1 MPINTT
7 SQVEELVGDRLE
19 VVRTG
24 ASLTELTRV
33 SAEPG
38 VVFAGAVG
46 GGYAFPGFLAAYD
59 AMASLCKLLE
69 LLATQEP
76 RKLSEIVRELPKPTL
91 IHRQVPCPWAL
102 KGTVMRLL
110 NERFADANVDL
121 RDGIKVFDDRGWVQV
136 LPDPDEPLVHLYAEG
151 ESEEASVE
159 LESELQQLVAE
170 AMEGEEIAVQQS
182 LKTLNLR
189 LTVAS
194 A

>member
-7 SQVEELVGDRLE
+7 SQIEHIVGDKLE
-19 VVRTG
+19 VVRTA
-24 ASLTELTRV
+24 ASLTELTRA

-46 GGYAFPGFLAAYD
+46 GGYAFPKFLAAYD

-110 NERFADANVDL
+110 NEHFAGANVDL
-121 RDGIKVFDDRGWVQV
+121 LDGIKVFDERGWVQV

-151 ESEEASVE
+151 ESTEVSEE
-159 LESELQQLVAE
+159 LESEIQQLVGE
-170 AMEGEEIAVQQS
+170 VLEREEIA
-182 LKTLNLR
+182 
-189 LTVAS
+189 APH
-194 A
+194 